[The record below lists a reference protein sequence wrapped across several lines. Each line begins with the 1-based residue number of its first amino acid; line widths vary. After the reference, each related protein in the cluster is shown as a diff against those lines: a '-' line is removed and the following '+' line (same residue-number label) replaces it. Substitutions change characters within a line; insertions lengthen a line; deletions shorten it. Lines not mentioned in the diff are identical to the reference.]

1 MDKKESSILIDSDVL
16 INFFD
21 TNKSSYHVAFAA
33 FENFKKD
40 NIIPCIS
47 IITIIEMLQGNKS
60 ISDKKRISKQLTPF
74 LEIGISDAI
83 GIIAKELIT
92 TYSSSHGL
100 MLADSLIAATALH
113 FNIELF
119 TFNKKDFRFI
129 KNLKLYEPL

>member
-21 TNKSSYHVAFAA
+21 TNKLSYQVAYAA

-40 NIIPCIS
+40 NIIACIS
-47 IITIIEMLQGNKS
+47 IITSLEMLHGNKS
-60 ISDKKRISKQLTPF
+60 TSDKNRISKQLIPF
-74 LEIGISDAI
+74 LEIGISDTI
-83 GIIAKELIT
+83 GITARELIT
-92 TYSSSHGL
+92 TYSSAHGL
-100 MLADSLIAATALH
+100 MLADSFIAATALH
-113 FNIELF
+113 FDIELF

>member
-1 MDKKESSILIDSDVL
+1 MDKKESSILIDSDIL

-21 TNKSSYHVAFAA
+21 TNKLSYQVAYAA

-60 ISDKKRISKQLTPF
+60 TSDKKRISKQLVPF
-74 LEIGISDAI
+74 LEIGISDTI
-83 GIIAKELIT
+83 GITARELIT

-100 MLADSLIAATALH
+100 MIADSFIASTALH
-113 FNIELF
+113 FDIEIF